1 MVVFESLAVI
11 GVMGSSRFSHRERSR
26 RVGRWIAQ
34 SGYHLLT
41 GGGGGV
47 MAAVSEA
54 FVRTSPRKGRA
65 IGVLPSSIQH
75 VGAPPLGYP
84 NRWVEITI
92 RTHLNKRGSEGERS
106 DSRNH
111 VNVLS
116 SDVIIVLPGAEGTAS
131 EAQLA
136 LHYGRPCVAYLDNRR
151 QVPDLPLSVPAES
164 EFEQVKQ
171 FVVGACTK

>member
-1 MVVFESLAVI
+1 MVIFESLAVI
-11 GVMGSSRFSHRERSR
+11 GVMGSSRLSHRERSR
-26 RVGRWIAQ
+26 CVGRWIAQ
-34 SGYHLLT
+34 SGYPLLC

-54 FVRTSPRKGRA
+54 FVGTSSRKGRA

-75 VGAPPLGYP
+75 AGEPPLGYP
-84 NRWVEITI
+84 NRWVEIAI
-92 RTHLNKRGSEGERS
+92 RTHLDKRGSEGAHS

-136 LHYGRPCVAYLDNRR
+136 LHYGRPCVAYLDDRS
-151 QVPDLPLSVPAES
+151 QVPDLPLSVPVES
-164 EFEQVKQ
+164 EFERVKQ
-171 FVVGACTK
+171 FVFDACRK

>member
-1 MVVFESLAVI
+1 MIFESLAVI
-11 GVMGSSRFSHRERSR
+11 GVMGSRRFSHRERSR
-26 RVGRWIAQ
+26 CVGRWIAQ

-54 FVRTSPRKGRA
+54 FVGTSPRKGRV

-75 VGAPPLGYP
+75 VGEPPSGYP
-84 NRWVEITI
+84 NRWVEIVI
-92 RTHLNKRGSEGERS
+92 RTHLNKRGSEGARS
-106 DSRNH
+106 GSRNH

-116 SDVIIVLPGAEGTAS
+116 SDVVIVLPGAEGTAS

-136 LHYGRPCVAYLDNRR
+136 LDYGRPCVAYLDDRS
-151 QVPDLPLSVPAES
+151 QVLDLPLSVPVES
-164 EFEQVKQ
+164 DFERVKQ
-171 FVVGACTK
+171 FVLDASRQ